1 MQENTHHVAL
11 VERDEDGFV
20 QGGIDFWHVP
30 GADIYTYQQWI
41 YRCSK
46 NEFGQQ
52 GEFGQTLPDPVLKD
66 PKGVS
71 DLLYTVKECWLER
84 ADMEFKN
91 PNYPVDT
98 DYR

>member
-1 MQENTHHVAL
+1 MSNMHKVSL
-11 VERDEDGFV
+11 VQRDENGNV
-20 QGGIDFWHVP
+20 QEGIDFWHVP
-30 GADIYTYQQWI
+30 GADIYLYQRWI

-52 GEFGQTLPDPVLKD
+52 GEFGQTMPDPVLTD
-66 PKGVS
+66 PQGVS
-71 DLLYTVKECWLER
+71 DLLHTVRECWMDQV
-84 ADMEFKN
+84 DMEFDN